1 MCKRL
6 DVTGQRYG
14 KLLVIS
20 DAPSYVYKDG
30 SKQRMLLCKCD
41 CGNEVVVRL
50 NDIRKGATKSCGCGR
65 TKRPIHSSLK
75 SPITPTIEL
84 NGFKKKRRRRSGS
97 NHYLLLGDCAI
108 GYTDKGETF
117 CVDIEDLDVV
127 KEYHWIK
134 NSRGYYVAHNRNTD
148 KTIRLHRL
156 ILNPPSDKVVDHI
169 NHDISDNRKSNLR
182 VCTCAEN
189 AWNSKYNGYRWDN
202 SLKKWR
208 VVITVNGKVITVGCF
223 LSEQEAKAA
232 RKAAE
237 QLHWGEFAFKG

>member
-41 CGNEVVVRL
+41 CGNEVVIRL

-65 TKRPIHSSLK
+65 TKRPIRSSLK
-75 SPITPTIEL
+75 SPITPTLEL
-84 NGFKKKRRRRSGS
+84 KGFKKKRRRRSGS
-97 NHYLLLGDCAI
+97 NYYLLLGDCAI

-117 CVDIEDLDVV
+117 CIDIEDLDRV

-134 NSRGYYVAHNRNTD
+134 NSKGYYIAHNRNTD
-148 KTIRLHRL
+148 KYMRLHRL
-156 ILNPPSDKVVDHI
+156 ILSPSPDKIVDHI
-169 NHDISDNRKSNLR
+169 NHDVSDNRKSNLR
-182 VCTCAEN
+182 ICTNAEN
-189 AWNSKYNGYRWDN
+189 SWNNKYTGYHWDKR
-202 SLKKWR
+202 LKKWR
-208 VVITVNGKVITVGCF
+208 VVITVNGKVITIGYF
-223 LSEQEAKAA
+223 LSEQEAKIA
-232 RKAAE
+232 RKVAE
-237 QLHWGEFAFKG
+237 QSYWGKFAFKE